1 MVRRAWFQF
10 AAAAF
15 FAAPAQAQQV
25 REFSLNQL
33 GHFLGSSN
41 APVLVVE
48 FADFGCPVCAWFNAE
63 VFPKIEADYIN
74 TKVVR
79 WKVVPWDSNRFPNGR
94 EVAKAAECAAEQ
106 GGFWKMHDH
115 LYRTRVQ
122 WMKSDDAKVLLAD
135 FAEQLNLNRLQFTT
149 CQKKLEIAENVARQ
163 DVIARGLNLR
173 GTPSFFINGR
183 VVDGGLPYEQFA
195 RLIREAR

>member
-1 MVRRAWFQF
+1 MLRRVCFQIV
-10 AAAAF
+10 AAAF
-15 FAAPAQAQQV
+15 IATPAHAQQV

-33 GHFLGSSN
+33 GHFLGSSA
-41 APVLVVE
+41 APVLVIE

-63 VFPKIEADYIN
+63 VFPKIEAAYIN

-115 LYRTRVQ
+115 LYRNRVQ
-122 WMKSDDAKVLLAD
+122 WMKSDDAKALLAGY
-135 FAEQLNLNRLQFTT
+135 AAQLNLDRGQFAQ
-149 CQKKLEIAENVARQ
+149 CQENPEIAARVARQ
-163 DVIARGLNLR
+163 DEISRALHLR

-183 VVDGGLPYEQFA
+183 VVDGGIPYDLFQK
-195 RLIREAR
+195 LIREAR